1 MLTIFQF
8 LLMCMIRLAE
18 ESTHPD
24 NNHMYYYQMYKTTE
38 PELGTKN

>member
-1 MLTIFQF
+1 MLTIFQS

-18 ESTHPD
+18 ESTHSD
-24 NNHMYYYQMYKTTE
+24 NNHVYYHQMYKTTE